1 MMSSFFREN
10 FSFGLRVVGLKRR
23 IKLNDGVEKDEGE
36 NKTKTSFNG
45 EKNKIKGGV
54 SRRVKGTERKTSL
67 ISTEMVERR
76 GKVEL
81 PTRRS

>member
-1 MMSSFFREN
+1 MSRFFRGS
-10 FSFGLRVVGLKRR
+10 FSFRLRVVGLRGR

-36 NKTKTSFNG
+36 NKTETSFDR
-45 EKNKIKGGV
+45 EKNKIERRV

-76 GKVEL
+76 DKVEL